1 MNMAV
6 FRPLHP
12 FRPQAH
18 IVAWNCVPRPAP
30 PHCAQAVPGRRFA
43 SPLHAAWPAK
53 EEGVSGQAA
62 VFYVFPNSASPEP
75 ETPSGY
81 VVVGGADYV
90 TYASIQFTRN
100 VLTLYATDASGNIH
114 GYYSTRGGT
123 ELMLAEEEDLEDAP

>member
-1 MNMAV
+1 MAV

-18 IVAWNCVPRPAP
+18 IVAGTVFQDLPRPIA
-30 PHCAQAVPGRRFA
+30 RKRFRG
-43 SPLHAAWPAK
+43 
-53 EEGVSGQAA
+53 GVSRPLYTLLGQQKRRGYQDNA

-100 VLTLYATDASGNIH
+100 VLTSYATDASGNIH